1 MGNIERGDILEKRK
15 EMVFSYFKKG
25 NKWYWLVLIAIA
37 WLGYFIRTRS
47 LPLLHDVTTGK
58 YIPGPE
64 ADTYVFLR
72 YVEYIVQNGHL
83 MAVDCMRYY
92 PWCYGGIFG
101 GNMVEYKFLSY
112 FIAYLY
118 KFWHFFD
125 SSITVQYA
133 HIMYPVLSFVVAL
146 VFFFLLVKKL
156 FDYKIALLAS
166 AFLTLVPAYLHRT
179 MVGFSDKESL
189 GFVFMFVAF
198 YFFVCAWQNEKV
210 KKSIILGALSG
221 LSSGLMGLNSSTWM
235 PLSVSCLKKSA
246 GVSRVPTLS
255 RIRWTCTPCCCTA
268 CGNKG
273 SAVCSLFC
281 TCTWAISGSV
291 SALKVSVTVARP
303 LASLD
308 EFM

>member
-1 MGNIERGDILEKRK
+1 MEEDVLTKRK
-15 EMVFSYFKKG
+15 EKIFSYFKK
-25 NKWYWLVLIAIA
+25 NTKWYWIVLVIIA
-37 WLGYFIRTRS
+37 WLGSFIRTRS

-133 HIMYPVLSFVVAL
+133 HVMYPVISFIVAL

-221 LSSGLMGLNSSTWM
+221 LSSGLMGLVWGGFSFVITTIGLFVLIEVLLNRTNEKNTYMYISWIFILIFVLIVFRDWSFGNIIGS
-235 PLSVSCLKKSA
+235 LY
-246 GVSRVPTLS
+246 
-255 RIRWTCTPCCCTA
+255 TA
-268 CGNKG
+268 ID
-273 SAVCSLFC
+273 F
-281 TCTWAISGSV
+281 
-291 SALKVSVTVARP
+291 
-303 LASLD
+303 
-308 EFM
+308 